1 LLKQKTSKGCFTEN
15 FPLNLFK
22 QKKNIMSNFANIHD
36 IADYI
41 IIQTKGDAEMP
52 LSHLKLQKLLYYVQ
66 AWYLANYDEKL
77 FAEDFQAW
85 IHGPVSREIFD
96 RFKETKILYSDINIE
111 DVRNE
116 QVKVVL
122 TEEQKIHIDSVLEVY
137 MPYSGAQLETLSHR
151 ETPWR
156 DTREGFSPAERC
168 EYIIEPDL
176 IKNYYKS
183 LIVHEQQEA

>member
-1 LLKQKTSKGCFTEN
+1 MA
-15 FPLNLFK
+15 NLT
-22 QKKNIMSNFANIHD
+22 NIHD
-36 IADYI
+36 ITDYI
-41 IIQTKGDAEMP
+41 IIQAKGDADMS

-85 IHGPVSREIFD
+85 IHGPVNREVFD

-116 QVKVVL
+116 QVKLVL
-122 TEEQKIHIDSVLEVY
+122 TEEQKVHIDAVLEVY
-137 MPYSGAQLETLSHR
+137 MPYSGAQLEALSHR
-151 ETPWR
+151 ESPWR
-156 DTREGFSPAERC
+156 DTREGLSPVERC
-168 EYIIEPDL
+168 EYRIEPDS

-183 LIVHEQQEA
+183 LIAHEQQEA